1 MRGCRSRISSRLFAG
16 KRALFLAAARCCL
29 ADTARLFTEATEG
42 LAGEEALRAM
52 ANAYTRVIVKE
63 PERLLMQMQV
73 YVAVAA
79 GEADGDAAFGEAV
92 RAEWRRLWDTVHRP
106 LGADTGQHHVHGVRD
121 AGQRPVCLGVSA
133 RGPALG
139 RAVSGGAGR
148 GPAAGRPPA
157 AAGTRLTPAGRAGPV
172 GRYGGRADW
181 LDGPGENR
189 GAGSGP
195 GPRGAGCGVWPGRQ
209 AQGRSP
215 VPGPG
220 TRDPGPRPPA
230 GP

>member
-1 MRGCRSRISSRLFAG
+1 MSADERRRSVIRAAVSEFARGGYDGTSTEAIARRAGVSQPYLFRLFAG

-106 LGADTGQHHVHGVRD
+106 LGADTGQTTTFMAYGMLVNVL
-121 AGQRPVCLGVSA
+121 VCLGFPP
-133 RGPALG
+133 GDPLG
-139 RAVSGGAGR
+139 DGLY
-148 GPAAGRPPA
+148 PAA
-157 AAGTRLTPAGRAGPV
+157 RAGARRPDALQ
-172 GRYGGRADW
+172 RRPA
-181 LDGPGENR
+181 PG
-189 GAGSGP
+189 
-195 GPRGAGCGVWPGRQ
+195 
-209 AQGRSP
+209 
-215 VPGPG
+215 
-220 TRDPGPRPPA
+220 
-230 GP
+230 